1 MANSVTV
8 KELTEASA
16 LKVFSGEEFLNKE
29 ITSTE
34 IHRPGVELTGYFN
47 FYPSWRIQ
55 LMGQT
60 EVSFLARM
68 STEERLIIMRRLCQ
82 TETPCFI
89 VARRIEPPI
98 ELVKACQEAGIPL
111 LQAQSKTTRVS
122 SNVTNLL
129 ESRLAERISMHGVL
143 VDVHGIGVMIVGDS
157 GVGKSETA
165 LELIQKGHRLVA
177 DDRIDLYQ
185 HDEDTLM
192 GEAPAI
198 LRHLIE
204 IRGIGIMDVMTLFG
218 AGAVKQSNA
227 VNLIVNL
234 ELWAKEKKYERLGSD
249 ETLETILNVPVPKIT
264 VPVKTG
270 RNLAIIVEM
279 AAMNYRAKSMG
290 YNASE
295 TFERN
300 LENLI
305 KENTRKEL

>member
-1 MANSVTV
+1 MSNSVTIQELV
-8 KELTEASA
+8 KTSTF
-16 LKVFSGEEFLNKE
+16 KIIVGEEFLNKK

-34 IHRPGVELTGYFN
+34 IYRPGVELTGYFA
-47 FYPSWRIQ
+47 FYPSWRVQ

-60 EVSFLARM
+60 ELSFIERM
-68 STEERLIIMRRLCQ
+68 TPEERLVIMRRLCQ
-82 TETPCFI
+82 KETPCFI
-89 VARRIEPPI
+89 ISRNMEAPV

-122 SNVTNLL
+122 SNITNFL
-129 ESRLAERISMHGVL
+129 ESRLAERVSMHGVL
-143 VDVHGIGVMIVGDS
+143 VDVFGMGVMITGDS

-192 GEAPAI
+192 GESPPI

-218 AGAVKQSNA
+218 AGAVKQSNE

-234 ELWAKEKKYERLGSD
+234 SLWAKDKKFERLGST
-249 ETLETILNVPVPKIT
+249 EEMVNILDVQVPKIT

-279 AAMNYRAKSMG
+279 AAMNFRAKTMG
-290 YNASE
+290 YNAAE

-300 LENLI
+300 LDLLI
-305 KENTRKEL
+305 KENSKEED

>member
-1 MANSVTV
+1 MANSVTIQ
-8 KELTEASA
+8 ELVDVSNFNI
-16 LKVFSGEEFLNKE
+16 LSGEEFLNKK

-34 IHRPGVELTGYFN
+34 IYRPGVELTGYFN

-60 EVSFLARM
+60 ELSFIQRM
-68 STEERLIIMRRLCQ
+68 TPEERLIIMRRMCQ
-82 TETPCFI
+82 KETPCFI
-89 VARRIEPPI
+89 VARKLVPPV
-98 ELVKACQEAGIPL
+98 EMVKACQEAGIPI

-122 SNVTNLL
+122 SNVTNFL

-143 VDVHGIGVMIVGDS
+143 VDVFGMGVMITGDS

-185 HDEDTLM
+185 HDDDTLM
-192 GEAPAI
+192 GEAPPI

-218 AGAVKQSNA
+218 AGAVKQSNE

-234 ELWAKEKKYERLGSD
+234 EMWTQEKKFERLGST
-249 ETLETILNVPVPKIT
+249 EEMVNILDVMIPKVT
-264 VPVKTG
+264 VPVRTG

-279 AAMNYRAKSMG
+279 AAMNYRAKTMG
-290 YNASE
+290 YNAAE

-300 LENLI
+300 LEELI
-305 KENTRKEL
+305 KENSKQED

>member
-218 AGAVKQSNA
+218 AGAVKQANA

-234 ELWAKEKKYERLGSD
+234 ELWAKDKKYERLGSD
-249 ETLETILNVPVPKIT
+249 ETLETILDVPVPKIT

>member
-185 HDEDTLM
+185 HDEDTIM

-249 ETLETILNVPVPKIT
+249 ETLETILDVPVPKIT

>member
-143 VDVHGIGVMIVGDS
+143 VDVHGIGVMIVGNS

-249 ETLETILNVPVPKIT
+249 ETLETILDVPVPKIT

>member
-1 MANSVTV
+1 MSNSVTIQELV
-8 KELTEASA
+8 KTSTF
-16 LKVFSGEEFLNKE
+16 KIIVGEEFLNKK

-34 IHRPGVELTGYFN
+34 IYRPGVELTGYFA
-47 FYPSWRIQ
+47 FYPSWRVQ

-60 EVSFLARM
+60 ELSFIERM
-68 STEERLIIMRRLCQ
+68 SPEERLVIMRRLCQ
-82 TETPCFI
+82 KETPCFI
-89 VARRIEPPI
+89 ISRNMEAPV

-122 SNVTNLL
+122 SNITNFL
-129 ESRLAERISMHGVL
+129 ESRLAERVSMHGVL
-143 VDVHGIGVMIVGDS
+143 VDVFGMGVMITGDS

-192 GEAPAI
+192 GESPPI

-218 AGAVKQSNA
+218 AGAVKQSNE

-234 ELWAKEKKYERLGSD
+234 SLWAKDKKFERLGST
-249 ETLETILNVPVPKIT
+249 EEMVNILDVQVPKIT

-279 AAMNYRAKSMG
+279 AAMNFRAKTMG
-290 YNASE
+290 YNAAE

-300 LENLI
+300 LDLLI
-305 KENTRKEL
+305 KENSKEED

>member
-249 ETLETILNVPVPKIT
+249 ETLETILDVPVPKIT

>member
-218 AGAVKQSNA
+218 AGAVKQANA

-249 ETLETILNVPVPKIT
+249 ETLETILDVPVPKIT

>member
-1 MANSVTV
+1 MSNSVTIQELV
-8 KELTEASA
+8 KTSTF
-16 LKVFSGEEFLNKE
+16 KIIVGEEFLNKK

-34 IHRPGVELTGYFN
+34 IYRPGVELTGYFA
-47 FYPSWRIQ
+47 FYPSWRVQ

-60 EVSFLARM
+60 ELSFIERM
-68 STEERLIIMRRLCQ
+68 TPEERLVIMRRLCQ
-82 TETPCFI
+82 KETPCFI
-89 VARRIEPPI
+89 ISRNMEAPV

-122 SNVTNLL
+122 SNITNFL
-129 ESRLAERISMHGVL
+129 ESRLAERVSMHGVL
-143 VDVHGIGVMIVGDS
+143 VDVFGMGVMITGDS

-192 GEAPAI
+192 GESPPI

-218 AGAVKQSNA
+218 AGAVKQSNE

-234 ELWAKEKKYERLGSD
+234 SLWAKDKKFERLGST
-249 ETLETILNVPVPKIT
+249 EEMVNILDVQVPKIT

-279 AAMNYRAKSMG
+279 AAMNFRAKTMG
-290 YNASE
+290 YNAAE

-300 LENLI
+300 LELLI
-305 KENTRKEL
+305 KENSKEED

>member
-185 HDEDTLM
+185 HDEDTIM

-249 ETLETILNVPVPKIT
+249 ETLETILDVSVPKIT

>member
-1 MANSVTV
+1 MSNSVTIQELV
-8 KELTEASA
+8 KTSTF
-16 LKVFSGEEFLNKE
+16 KIIVGEEFLNKK

-34 IHRPGVELTGYFN
+34 IYRPGVELTGYFA
-47 FYPSWRIQ
+47 FYPSWRVQ

-60 EVSFLARM
+60 ELSFIERM
-68 STEERLIIMRRLCQ
+68 TPEERLVIMRRLCQ
-82 TETPCFI
+82 KETPCFI
-89 VARRIEPPI
+89 ISRNMEAPV

-122 SNVTNLL
+122 SNITNFL

-143 VDVHGIGVMIVGDS
+143 VDVFGMGVMITGDS

-192 GEAPAI
+192 GESPPI

-218 AGAVKQSNA
+218 AGAVKQSNE

-234 ELWAKEKKYERLGSD
+234 SLWAKDKKFERLGST
-249 ETLETILNVPVPKIT
+249 EEMVNILDVQVPKIT

-279 AAMNYRAKSMG
+279 AAMNFRAKTMG
-290 YNASE
+290 YNAAE

-300 LENLI
+300 LDLLI
-305 KENTRKEL
+305 KENSKEED

>member
-1 MANSVTV
+1 MANSVTI
-8 KELTEASA
+8 KELIDVSSF
-16 LKVFSGEEFLNKE
+16 KIISGEEFLNKK

-34 IHRPGVELTGYFN
+34 IYRPGVELTGYFN

-60 EVSFLARM
+60 EVSFIDRM
-68 STEERLIIMRRLCQ
+68 TPEERLIIMRRLCQ
-82 TETPCFI
+82 RETPCFI
-89 VARRIEPPI
+89 ISRNMDAPV
-98 ELVKACQEAGIPL
+98 ELVKACQEAGIPI

-122 SNVTNLL
+122 SNITNFL

-143 VDVHGIGVMIVGDS
+143 VDVFGMGVMITGDS

-185 HDEDTLM
+185 HDEETLM
-192 GEAPAI
+192 GESPPI

-218 AGAVKQSNA
+218 AGAVKKTNE

-234 ELWAKEKKYERLGSD
+234 EMWAKDKKFERLGSTEEMVD
-249 ETLETILNVPVPKIT
+249 ILDVKIPKVT

-279 AAMNYRAKSMG
+279 AAMNYRAKTMG
-290 YNASE
+290 YNAAE
-295 TFERN
+295 TFESN
-300 LENLI
+300 LDQLI
-305 KENTRKEL
+305 KDNSQRDD